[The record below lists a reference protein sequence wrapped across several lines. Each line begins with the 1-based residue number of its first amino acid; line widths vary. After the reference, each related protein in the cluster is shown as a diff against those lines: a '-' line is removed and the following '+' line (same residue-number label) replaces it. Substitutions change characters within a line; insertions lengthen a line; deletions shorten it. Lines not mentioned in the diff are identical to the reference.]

1 MDPCIECPYCGLDLL
16 GELGHAHDLFRC
28 RMTVEG
34 RKEVQTRELEEIF
47 DLEDTRQK
55 EKE

>member
-34 RKEVQTRELEEIF
+34 RKEVQTKELEEIF
-47 DLEDTRQK
+47 DLKDTRPEGK
-55 EKE
+55 E